1 MLKINESIVKEVAM
15 LLPNLA
21 VLIGK
26 LAMDSR
32 VPAETKFALAAGAAY
47 IVSPIDFVPDFIPG
61 FGQAEDVIV
70 ALLLVD
76 GIVNSLDPT
85 IVEEHWRGDP
95 ATLNRIRS
103 LARTSTSFLPEALR
117 NFIMN
122 RAFHNPKN
130 PVTRFSKLA
139 GARSS

>member
-1 MLKINESIVKEVAM
+1 MLKLDESTVKEVAM

-21 VLIGK
+21 VLVGK
-26 LAMDSR
+26 LAMDNR
-32 VPAETKFALAAGAAY
+32 VPSETKFALAAGAAY

-61 FGQAEDVIV
+61 LGQAEDIIV

-76 GIVNSLDPT
+76 GIVNSLDQS

-95 ATLNRIRS
+95 MTLARIRS
-103 LARTSTSFLPEALR
+103 LARSATSFLPEALR

-139 GARSS
+139 SARTS